1 MDARVFDHEQAIK
14 ALMAERY
21 LLGELAESERD
32 AYEEHLFQC
41 AVCFEQVKAGTEF
54 VSYLNRF
61 GAESTPSESDPAPHP
76 GFFKGLRHPAAVLAL
91 SLLVCMSGIGVYQ
104 ASVISRQKEPGLELR
119 SVLTGIAHG
128 GESAKVIR
136 VSRSAN
142 ISVAVEYTLRDEL
155 TAYGVRILS
164 DSSKVNYNLPIPGN
178 QVDGMASIAIPPGSL
193 GAGRYSVI
201 VWGRNHDGVEI
212 EVGRFAFELQFT
224 D

>member
-1 MDARVFDHEQAIK
+1 MDARVIDHEQAIK
-14 ALMAERY
+14 TMMAERY
-21 LLGELAESERD
+21 LLDELAESERD

-41 AVCFEQVKAGTEF
+41 AVCFEQVKAGTAF

-61 GAESTPSESDPAPHP
+61 YAESAPVESAPAPPP
-76 GFFKGLRHPAAVLAL
+76 GFFRVLRYPAAALAL
-91 SLLVCMSGIGVYQ
+91 GLLVCTSGVSIYQ
-104 ASVISRQKEPGLELR
+104 ASVIAQQKELRLESR

-142 ISVAVEYTLRDEL
+142 VSVAVEYTLRDEL

-164 DSSKVNYNLPIPGN
+164 DSGKVNYNLPIPGN

-201 VWGRNHDGVEI
+201 VWGRNRDGVES